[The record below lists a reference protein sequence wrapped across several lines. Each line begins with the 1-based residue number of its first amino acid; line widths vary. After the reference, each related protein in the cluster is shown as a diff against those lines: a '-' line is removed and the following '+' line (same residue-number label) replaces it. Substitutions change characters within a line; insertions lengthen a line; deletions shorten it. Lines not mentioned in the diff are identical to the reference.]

1 MNKLCQHEKCNHH
14 FPELMS
20 KRNLLSYFANR
31 FNLKNSSVLMVI
43 AIFGFGF
50 VYLAQTNLTATRG
63 YQIKTLEKQL
73 AQLQQENNKLTLDYI
88 ALQSTENVIKEA
100 GNLQM
105 VPTTEAESLTL
116 NGSAVALR

>member
-1 MNKLCQHEKCNHH
+1 MNKFCQHEKCNHH
-14 FPELMS
+14 FSELMS

-43 AIFGFGF
+43 AVFGFGF
-50 VYLAQTNLTATRG
+50 VYLTQTNLTATRG

-88 ALQSTENVIKEA
+88 TLQSTENVIKEA

-105 VPTTEAESLTL
+105 VPTTEVESLTL
-116 NGSAVALR
+116 NGGAVALR